1 MNRRAIIFAVA
12 SVLVPFAAYGQSS
25 TPEVQAVKILVH
37 LTHGPE
43 APTRAALGFH
53 VAKAALEAGHTVTVF
68 LAGDAVQLV
77 RPATV
82 DRLVGLG
89 TGELREL
96 FDALVA
102 GGASFWLSGGSSQAR
117 GLSEADLG
125 GLSARFGSPSDL
137 VRLAVEH
144 DRMFTY

>member
-1 MNRRAIIFAVA
+1 MNNRALVLTVALLLLPLPVFA
-12 SVLVPFAAYGQSS
+12 QSS
-25 TPEVQAVKILVH
+25 TPERQTMKILVH
-37 LTHGPE
+37 VTHGPE
-43 APTRAALGFH
+43 APTRAVLGLH

-89 TGELREL
+89 TGELRGL
-96 FDALVA
+96 LDVLIA

-125 GLSARFGSPSDL
+125 PLAVRFGSPGDL

-144 DRMFTY
+144 DRMFSY